1 MVRHTVEIQVEEV
14 YLERVSLSALQEAAL
29 AVLAH
34 QGCEDPVELAVVIS
48 GDETLHEL
56 NLRHRDV
63 DRPTDVLAFP
73 HETRGPFVSAPGFPR
88 YLGDVVISFPQAAR
102 QADQAGHALTGEL
115 QLLVV
120 HGVLHLLGHDD
131 QSEPERALMW
141 AAQAEIIQRLDV
153 HVNLPD

>member
-73 HETRGPFVSAPGFPR
+73 HETRGPFVNAPGFPR